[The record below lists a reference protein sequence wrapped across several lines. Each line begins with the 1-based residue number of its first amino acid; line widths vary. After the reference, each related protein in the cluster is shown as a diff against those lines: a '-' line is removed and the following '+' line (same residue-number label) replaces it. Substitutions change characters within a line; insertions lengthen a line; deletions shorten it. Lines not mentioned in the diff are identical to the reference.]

1 MLDACSKAGD
11 PQSAESWL
19 QRMLDGGLQPNV
31 ISFATVIH
39 ACARKGDET
48 RAQYWQSK
56 MLEMGVEPAARLK
69 FFFLLIFGKA
79 SRARAAVDL
88 CSEIERSPSA

>member
-11 PQSAESWL
+11 PQSSESWL
-19 QRMLDGGLQPNV
+19 QRLLDGGLRPNV

-39 ACARKGDET
+39 AFARKGDET

-56 MLEMGVEPAARLK
+56 MLEMGVEPAARLS
-69 FFFLLIFGKA
+69 LN
-79 SRARAAVDL
+79 S
-88 CSEIERSPSA
+88 C